1 MKSRAVFSFAKTLET
16 VTCPVCGGELYVRGL
31 RKRKL
36 IDTEG
41 KKITLMIR
49 RLRCGKCGRL
59 HHELPDIVVPYKRHS
74 AETIEAIIG
83 GGEVSEEKR
92 TVRRIAAWWRMV
104 GAYFMSVMKSL
115 WEKHG
120 LPSVPKPAFRELV
133 RAAVNSGNWIYAAK
147 VCTRS
152 G

>member
-1 MKSRAVFSFAKTLET
+1 MKSRAVFSFVKALET
-16 VTCPVCGGELYVRGL
+16 ATCPVCSGELFVRGL
-31 RKRKL
+31 RERKL

-41 KKITLMIR
+41 EKITLMIR

-59 HHELPDIVVPYKRHS
+59 HHELPDVVVPYKRHS
-74 AETIEAIIG
+74 AESIEAIIS
-83 GGEVSEEKR
+83 GGEVAEEKR
-92 TVRRIAAWWRMV
+92 TAQRITAWWRRV

-133 RAAVNSGNWIYAAK
+133 RAAVNSANWIFAAK

>member
-1 MKSRAVFSFAKTLET
+1 M
-16 VTCPVCGGELYVRGL
+16 RGL

-36 IDTEG
+36 IDTDG
-41 KKITLMIR
+41 QKVALMIR
-49 RLRCGKCGRL
+49 RLCCRKCCRL

-83 GGEVSEEKR
+83 GGEVAEEKR
-92 TVRRIAAWWRMV
+92 TAQRIAAWWRMV
-104 GAYFMSVMKSL
+104 GAYFLSVMKSL

-120 LPSVPKPAFRELV
+120 LPPVPKPAFRELV
-133 RAAVNSGNWIYAAK
+133 RAAVNSANWIFAEK